1 MKGRDMDLM
10 NVEIPTLDTEGMAFS
25 TVREGEARPARWMP
39 DHVRI
44 LGITYGVERR
54 ELPDGE
60 DGYIDPRRQA
70 IVLGQHLSD
79 EKAEQV
85 LLHEV
90 VHGILDQ
97 LGYLDLYEDERLVQ
111 GLAIG
116 LHEALLQG

>member
-1 MKGRDMDLM
+1 MA
-10 NVEIPTLDTEGMAFS
+10 IPS
-25 TVREGEARPARWMP
+25 S
-39 DHVRI
+39 VRI
-44 LGITYGVERR
+44 LGLTYSVTFEDI
-54 ELPDGE
+54 EDD
-60 DGYIDPRRQA
+60 DGYISPRRQA
-70 IVLGQHLSD
+70 IVISSRISE

-116 LHEALLQG
+116 LHQALSQG